1 MKMFRLS
8 AALVAGGIA
17 LSATTALAGETV
29 KIAAQEPGGSWYSYG
44 ATFAKL
50 IDDNKAAGLTAEIVP
65 RGGGFANPSAVNK
78 NISQFGFTSSN
89 AAAWAVS
96 GLEEVYKGQK
106 HENMRTVTGAMQ
118 AAYTM
123 VIARKA
129 YVEQS
134 GLKTFDEMIKS
145 PKPPRIGLKPTGS
158 QVPMIADFMFQS
170 AAGVTLAELRNKG
183 IVTQAAPG
191 QLTSMFADGRLDVY
205 IENAPAGT
213 ATVTEMT
220 LTNDMVF
227 VPISAKV
234 LADLAKVG
242 LPTGPMPKGTFKGQD
257 ADYMNPVSAT
267 ILITNKDVSE
277 KTVYDVLK
285 TLVDNKAYIGEQHAA
300 LKFWDPKAG
309 CQPENAVLPLHAGA
323 EKLCKELGYLK

>member
-1 MKMFRLS
+1 MTKFSLI
-8 AALVAGGIA
+8 AALTAGGIA
-17 LSATTALAGETV
+17 LTTAGAAFAETV
-29 KIAAQEPGGSWYSYG
+29 KISAQEPGGSWYSYG

-50 IDDNKAAGLTAEIVP
+50 IDDNKAAGLVAEIVP
-65 RGGGFANPSAVNK
+65 RGGGFANPSSVDK
-78 NISQFGFTSSN
+78 NLSQFGFTSSN

-106 HENMRTVTGAMQ
+106 AQNIRTVTGAMQ

-123 VIARKA
+123 VIARRDYFEK
-129 YVEQS
+129 S
-134 GLKTFDEMIKS
+134 GFKTFDDMIKS
-145 PKPPRIGLKPTGS
+145 PNPPRIGLKPAGS
-158 QVPMIADFMFQS
+158 QVPMIADMMFQS
-170 AAGVTLAELRNKG
+170 AAGVTLAQLRSKG
-183 IVTQAAPG
+183 VVTQAAPG
-191 QLTSMFADGRLDVY
+191 QLTSMLADGRLDVY

-227 VPISAKV
+227 VPMSNKV
-234 LADLAKVG
+234 LADLAKAG
-242 LPTGPMPKGTFKGQD
+242 LPTGPMAKGTFKGQD
-257 ADYMNPVSAT
+257 AEYMNPVSAT

-285 TLVDNKAYIGEQHAA
+285 TLVDNRAFIGEQHAA

-309 CQPENAVLPLHAGA
+309 CQPENAVLPLHPGA
-323 EKLCKELGYLK
+323 EKLCKELGYLE